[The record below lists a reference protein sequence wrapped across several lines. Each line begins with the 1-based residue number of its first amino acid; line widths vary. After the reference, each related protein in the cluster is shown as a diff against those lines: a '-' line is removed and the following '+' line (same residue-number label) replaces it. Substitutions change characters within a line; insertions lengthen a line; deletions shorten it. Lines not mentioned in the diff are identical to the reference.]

1 MHAMHVHWR
10 QFLVGRVGLNAPDG
24 WMAKYGCPRGALG
37 QRALPQL
44 NQKCYLCS
52 DPYPVSRIPYPVSR
66 IPYPVPVISHQSS
79 VISHQSSVISH
90 QSSVISHQSSLIH
103 SRCFAVSNPWL
114 SFHASAVYTLA
125 TPKVKGCASA
135 LVKPAVSIS
144 VHMSL
149 PLGNCSMVPARY
161 S

>member
-1 MHAMHVHWR
+1 LLEGVMHAMHVHWP
-10 QFLVGRVGLNAPDG
+10 QFLVGRVGLNALDG

-52 DPYPVSRIPYPVSR
+52 DPYPVSRIPY
-66 IPYPVPVISHQSS
+66 
-79 VISHQSSVISH
+79 QSSVISH

-114 SFHASAVYTLA
+114 
-125 TPKVKGCASA
+125 
-135 LVKPAVSIS
+135 
-144 VHMSL
+144 
-149 PLGNCSMVPARY
+149 
-161 S
+161 

>member
-52 DPYPVSRIPYPVSR
+52 DPYPVSRIPY
-66 IPYPVPVISHQSS
+66 QSS
-79 VISHQSSVISH
+79 VISHQSSVIAH
-90 QSSVISHQSSLIH
+90 PFALLRGFKSVAELSCQRRIHTRHTEGQRLRFCTRETGSLDQRAH
-103 SRCFAVSNPWL
+103 VFTAGKLLNSTS
-114 SFHASAVYTLA
+114 
-125 TPKVKGCASA
+125 
-135 LVKPAVSIS
+135 
-144 VHMSL
+144 
-149 PLGNCSMVPARY
+149 
-161 S
+161 